1 MSNDKVIE
9 TLNLLIRTSRDG
21 EAGFRAC
28 AEQLQS
34 RRLRELLLSRAADCA
49 RAVDDLK
56 PIVQRLGG
64 TPMEGTSAPGDVHR
78 AWLVGKAALTGSDD
92 LAVMNECER
101 GEDIALADYRKAL
114 DEDLPADI
122 RQVVESQMRGA
133 QHNHDQVKALRDALA
148 RGESP
153 EGAMDYGTAGNTGDD
168 GRRGEQAAS
177 GEGAQGGFMHW
188 TLTQVRLHPFQALGV
203 AALVGVLGWAAM
215 SARGGARMLPRRPG
229 FGSLALG
236 GLAASRASRMS
247 RMFR

>member
-21 EAGFRAC
+21 EAGFRTC

-34 RRLRELLLSRAADCA
+34 QQLRDMLVSRAESCA
-49 RAVDDLK
+49 RAVDELK
-56 PIVQRLGG
+56 PIVERLGG

-114 DEDLPADI
+114 QADLPADV
-122 RQVVESQMRGA
+122 RQVVESQLRGA
-133 QHNHDQVKALRDALA
+133 QHNHDQVKAMRDALA

-153 EGAMDYGTAGNTGDD
+153 DVGMEQGTAGNTRDD
-168 GRRGEQAAS
+168 GRRSEQTRGGAA
-177 GEGAQGGFMHW
+177 EGGFMHW

-215 SARGGARMLPRRPG
+215 SQRGSARMLPRPG
-229 FGSLALG
+229 GLGSLALG
-236 GLAASRASRMS
+236 GLAASRMSRMS
-247 RMFR
+247 RIFR